1 MWSCKGSLLTVTKG
15 SYCKLL
21 RGGLLLVGCERAAS
35 LSCMALNYLPRHPLP
50 DLRDV
55 LLQIYE
61 NSEYTVEGTPEVL
74 QNLLE

>member
-1 MWSCKGSLLTVTKG
+1 M
-15 SYCKLL
+15 
-21 RGGLLLVGCERAAS
+21 GCERAAS

-50 DLRDV
+50 DLRDI

-74 QNLLE
+74 QNLLG

>member
-1 MWSCKGSLLTVTKG
+1 M
-15 SYCKLL
+15 
-21 RGGLLLVGCERAAS
+21 GCERAAS

-55 LLQIYE
+55 LQIYE

-74 QNLLE
+74 QNVLE